1 MEKNYQYEKF
11 IRELRK
17 EQVRDTRKLI
27 KVFTEQF
34 RKINKEKR
42 CEKYESI
49 KF

>member
-11 IRELRK
+11 IKELRK
-17 EQVRDTRKLI
+17 EQVKDTRKLI

>member
-27 KVFTEQF
+27 KVFTKQF
-34 RKINKEKR
+34 RKINEEKR
-42 CEKYESI
+42 CEK
-49 KF
+49 

>member
-27 KVFTEQF
+27 KAFTEQF
-34 RKINKEKR
+34 RKINKEKG
-42 CEKYESI
+42 CTK
-49 KF
+49 